1 VVSQGGSNRL
11 AHAASGR
18 FPIVDV
24 IHLHTTYARQ
34 MVGDGCTGEPVTN
47 TTAIP
52 VGGGVVFAE
61 LGVVITQPKPGV
73 FVGFDST
80 CPHRGCSVRAVAA
93 GTINCFCHGSRFRIA
108 DGSVAGGPARQ
119 PLGRR
124 SIVIREGRI
133 SLG

>member
-1 VVSQGGSNRL
+1 MP
-11 AHAASGR
+11 AA
-18 FPIVDV
+18 DV
-24 IHLHTTYARQ
+24 IGRHTTYAQQ
-34 MVGDGCTGEPVTN
+34 MAGDGGGQEPVTS

-52 VGGGVVFAE
+52 VGGGVVFAD
-61 LGVVITQPKPGV
+61 LGVVITQPTPGT

-80 CPHRGCSVRAVAA
+80 CPHRGCRVRAVAA

-119 PLGRR
+119 PLVRR
-124 SIVIREGRI
+124 SIVIREGEI